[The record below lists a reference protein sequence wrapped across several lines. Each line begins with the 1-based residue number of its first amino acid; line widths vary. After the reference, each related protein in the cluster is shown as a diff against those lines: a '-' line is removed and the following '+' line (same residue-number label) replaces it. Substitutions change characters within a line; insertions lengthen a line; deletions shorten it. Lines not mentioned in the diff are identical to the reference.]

1 MMIFSE
7 LEQILLVVIFFL
19 LQSLDSGI
27 HINSESNN
35 DIESNN
41 DTEVVED
48 DKVVAIDGGA
58 WFDIDA
64 HGHNH
69 VPIVDHDQH
78 EQSDVRRHQVVEIHQ
93 VIVVRD
99 WRIVHDLGTIDS
111 D

>member
-35 DIESNN
+35 DIEADN

-58 WFDIDA
+58 
-64 HGHNH
+64 
-69 VPIVDHDQH
+69 
-78 EQSDVRRHQVVEIHQ
+78 
-93 VIVVRD
+93 
-99 WRIVHDLGTIDS
+99 
-111 D
+111 